1 MPEKDTN
8 LFNIDHQWNL
18 YLERVGLKGQRIGI
32 EQYRELK
39 RAFFGAT
46 GQLLMLMKNE
56 LAELDESA
64 AVKTLE
70 SMINEVGDYWLKQ
83 GGRAN

>member
-1 MPEKDTN
+1 
-8 LFNIDHQWNL
+8 
-18 YLERVGLKGQRIGI
+18 
-32 EQYRELK
+32 
-39 RAFFGAT
+39 
-46 GQLLMLMKNE
+46 MKNE